1 MHSSLRDREDN
12 WKEGFKKGIS
22 AEDARKKRVDLT
34 NQIRKEKKESRLS
47 KRRCVFSLLII
58 IYIAN

>member
-1 MHSSLRDREDN
+1 MHSSLKEREDI
-12 WKEGFKKGIS
+12 WKEGFKKGVS

-47 KRRCVFSLLII
+47 KKRCVSSFCL
-58 IYIAN
+58 YFFT